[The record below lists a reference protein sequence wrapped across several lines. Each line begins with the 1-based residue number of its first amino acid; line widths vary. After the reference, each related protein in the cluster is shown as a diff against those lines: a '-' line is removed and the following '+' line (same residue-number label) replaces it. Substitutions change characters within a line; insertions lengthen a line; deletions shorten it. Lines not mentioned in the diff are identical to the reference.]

1 MTRADNLIVLDNRL
15 IAFLDVL
22 GFSNRMNA
30 ESSVEVVQQYVQFI
44 AEANSQIFSDVSNIE
59 TNTSSGNFATTKFVF
74 DSIVLISHPL
84 DKPDSVGKF
93 ILATIALMEQG
104 FQNKLPLRGAITL
117 GDYVESVEQGVFVS
131 SSFKELFTE
140 EQHHEWSGCCVL
152 EKATACVLLG
162 LHGTQTPTSPPKN
175 SQPLILYSV
184 PVKGGAAPPLAPRWC
199 LNWCY
204 LLNESQISPS
214 IDYLIEPKKTNTRDF
229 LLHVSSLDGVGS
241 IAVKKHT
248 PPLYLRVM
256 ACRTKWKVVLFD
268 EAGNRAATQTAVEI
282 SVSEIK
288 IPIF

>member
-1 MTRADNLIVLDNRL
+1 MT
-15 IAFLDVL
+15 
-22 GFSNRMNA
+22 A
-30 ESSVEVVQQYVQFI
+30 ESSAEVVQQYVQFI
-44 AEANSQIFSDVSNIE
+44 AEANSKIFTEVS
-59 TNTSSGNFATTKFVF
+59 TTATSKSTENFAKTKFVF
-74 DSIVLISHPL
+74 DSVVLISHPL

-140 EQHHEWSGCCVL
+140 EQNHEWSGCCVL
-152 EKATACVLLG
+152 EKATDCVLLG
-162 LHGTQTPTSPPKN
+162 LHGTPTPTRSPKN

-184 PVKGGAAPPLAPRWC
+184 PVKGGASPPVAPRWC

-204 LLNESQISPS
+204 LLNESQIIPS
-214 IDYLIEPKKTNTRDF
+214 IDYLIEPKKTNTKNF
-229 LLHVSSLDGVGS
+229 LLHVSSLESVDR

-248 PPLYLRVM
+248 PPLYLRIM
-256 ACRTKWKVVLFD
+256 GCRTQWRCVFFD
-268 EAGNRAATQTAVEI
+268 EAGNMAATQTVAQI
-282 SVSEIK
+282 CVSEMK